1 MTQAPSEPRY
11 LTVREFAKL
20 VGLHEVTIYRKIKKG
35 EIAYMRMGRTLRVL
49 ADQVASQ
56 KTGTSPS

>member
-1 MTQAPSEPRY
+1 MIQAQSEPRY
-11 LTVREFAKL
+11 LTVREFAKM